1 MKCTFIKEN
10 NEQCQAASMK
20 DSQYCF
26 LHNPEI
32 PEEKKKLVQAKG
44 GKGNITRIQNPLP
57 PITVNTP
64 DDVVSLLTDTINRVR
79 SGELDVRIANV
90 LGYLSGHL
98 IKALEVSEVDKRVS
112 TIERIILERSTK

>member
-1 MKCTFIKEN
+1 MKCIFIKEN
-10 NEQCQAASMK
+10 NEECQANSMK

-32 PEEKKKLVQAKG
+32 PKEEKKLVQAKG